1 MVISFFYCSMFDVQR
16 ESGSQPNDHLFFVF
30 NVWCSVC
37 RVVTEEKLDVQCFDA
52 ESVSCIVAFFRNLSY
67 INMCIFLHNV
77 YIFSQSPVFSY

>member
-52 ESVSCIVAFFRNLSY
+52 ESVSFIVVLLV
-67 INMCIFLHNV
+67 ICPILTCV
-77 YIFSQSPVFSY
+77 YFA

>member
-1 MVISFFYCSMFDVQR
+1 MFDVQR

-52 ESVSCIVAFFRNLSY
+52 ESVSFIVVLLVTY
-67 INMCIFLHNV
+67 PILTCV
-77 YIFSQSPVFSY
+77 YFA